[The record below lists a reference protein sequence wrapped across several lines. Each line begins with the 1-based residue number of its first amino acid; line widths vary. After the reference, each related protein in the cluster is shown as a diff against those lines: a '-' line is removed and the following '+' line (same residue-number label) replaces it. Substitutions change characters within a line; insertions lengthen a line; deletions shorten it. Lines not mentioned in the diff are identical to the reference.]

1 MINFTNPFISDAT
14 LYTFIQVKISTVFTN
29 PSSTRPTSTFKFY
42 TYGPNGAQIAYI
54 DNAITVQMLT
64 PASFNNIIISR
75 ISNKNYDLTTYSFE
89 VSQNSP
95 Y

>member
-1 MINFTNPFISDAT
+1 
-14 LYTFIQVKISTVFTN
+14 
-29 PSSTRPTSTFKFY
+29 
-42 TYGPNGAQIAYI
+42 
-54 DNAITVQMLT
+54 MLT